1 VSCSESHDTG
11 IGCVAVAIF
20 DAPGKLFPVSLAASG
35 NAAIVLWGAI
45 HLSKWLRRLARDSF
59 YLWEWKSISV
69 GLSEFLA
76 RFTATYGQGEASQDG
91 RRGFSDHTARRK
103 FDTAVLREAITAAVT
118 AHGKGLILS
127 KEMPVPKDTREGY
140 IRYAPSFAANQPAP
154 ESGARPYT
162 TQALAQFLG
171 FTKPGKR
178 QEPTDSFVAA
188 FGAEELIADGIMKE
202 SQIKGLSAERLG
214 ELVISVRKQRDA
226 AKVEAGYRSLGAAF
240 QRASYTGGGSEGGL
254 EPKKTR
260 NGRHWSPTST

>member
-1 VSCSESHDTG
+1 VNSWHGLRLLTG
-11 IGCVAVAIF
+11 K
-20 DAPGKLFPVSLAASG
+20 DEAA
-35 NAAIVLWGAI
+35 
-45 HLSKWLRRLARDSF
+45 
-59 YLWEWKSISV
+59 
-69 GLSEFLA
+69 
-76 RFTATYGQGEASQDG
+76 QDG
-91 RRGFSDHTARRK
+91 RRGFLDHSARRK
-103 FDTAVLREAITAAVT
+103 FDTAVLREAIAAAVE
-118 AHGKGLILS
+118 AHGKGLILP
-127 KEMPVPKDTREGY
+127 KEMPIDSKTNVSK
-140 IRYAPSFAANQPAP
+140 IRYAPAFGVSAP
-154 ESGARPYT
+154 ESGAHPYT